1 MDDFGTSYSSLAYLQ
16 RLPID
21 VLKVDHSF
29 VKGMLEEEDSFEI
42 VNAIISLARSLMM
55 DTVAEGIERPE
66 QAARLR
72 TMGCVYGQ
80 GYLYARPLCAADFPA
95 YLENCKAFRPPT
107 GPGALRRSLCLHGIS
122 AEGPKPRAGRAGEEW
137 DR

>member
-1 MDDFGTSYSSLAYLQ
+1 MILCVVLFKQKTAYEMRICDWSSDVCSSDLSSLAYLQ

-21 VLKVDHSF
+21 VLKVDRSF
-29 VKGMLEEEDSFEI
+29 VTGMLDEEDSFEI

-80 GYLYARPLCAADFPA
+80 GYLYARPLSAADFPA
-95 YLENCKAFRPPT
+95 YLENC
-107 GPGALRRSLCLHGIS
+107 
-122 AEGPKPRAGRAGEEW
+122 
-137 DR
+137 

>member
-1 MDDFGTSYSSLAYLQ
+1 MDDFGTGYSSLAYLQ

-21 VLKVDHSF
+21 VLKVDCSF
-29 VKGMLEEEDSFEI
+29 VNGMLEEEDSFEI

-72 TMGCVYGQ
+72 SMGCCSGQ
-80 GYLYARPLCAADFPA
+80 GSLYARST
-95 YLENCKAFRPPT
+95 EGRPVRKKCVS
-107 GPGALRRSLCLHGIS
+107 GCRSRLS
-122 AEGPKPRAGRAGEEW
+122 P
-137 DR
+137 DN

>member
-80 GYLYARPLCAADFPA
+80 GYLYARPPSAADFPA
-95 YLENCKAFRPPT
+95 YLENCQAFRPPT
-107 GPGALRRSLCLHGIS
+107 ATPLRHPPYHCRGS
-122 AEGPKPRAGRAGEEW
+122 
-137 DR
+137 